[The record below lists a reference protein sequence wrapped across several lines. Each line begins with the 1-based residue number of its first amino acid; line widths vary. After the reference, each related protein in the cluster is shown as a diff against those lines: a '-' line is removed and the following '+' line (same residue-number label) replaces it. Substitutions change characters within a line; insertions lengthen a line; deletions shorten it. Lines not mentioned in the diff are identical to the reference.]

1 MSSQADKIRSINDPG
16 WDGVN
21 ANVQSLRVNN
31 FDAQKEIDILY
42 HRCFNTKEGKK
53 VLEHLRGMTIEQPAW
68 MPGADASFGYSREG
82 QNSLIREIEM
92 RVRRANE
99 FTS

>member
-31 FDAQKEIDILY
+31 FDAQKEIDI
-42 HRCFNTKEGKK
+42 NIIV
-53 VLEHLRGMTIEQPAW
+53 VLIPRKA
-68 MPGADASFGYSREG
+68 
-82 QNSLIREIEM
+82 
-92 RVRRANE
+92 RRYW
-99 FTS
+99 SI